1 MIIGNVDQ
9 NIQDIQRLI
18 ESSYCDL
25 IACYSMGL
33 DHKVLVPKQI
43 RWDKPDVGQAKLN
56 SDGSFLGLLHKLGFG
71 GLLRDENGSWIHGY
85 SGSLDRDDVLGE
97 IFMGQTWFGL
107 GLDTWFEE
115 DFL

>member
-43 RWDKPDVGQAKLN
+43 RWDKPDVG
-56 SDGSFLGLLHKLGFG
+56 
-71 GLLRDENGSWIHGY
+71 
-85 SGSLDRDDVLGE
+85 
-97 IFMGQTWFGL
+97 
-107 GLDTWFEE
+107 
-115 DFL
+115 